1 MKNISSIICAAIA
14 GVSLCACGGK
24 TTAETTP
31 DTLPENNNTE
41 IKFDADS
48 AYQFIAD
55 QVEFGPRVVGSA
67 AHARC
72 ADYIAAKLKAYGA
85 EVIVQDTTY
94 TDQNDKSQRVRNIMG
109 RFNPHAERAVMLLAH
124 YDTRPWADEDP
135 DETKHSTPIDGA
147 NDGGSGVAVM
157 LEIARNASQL
167 PAAKGL
173 DLLFVDNE
181 DAGTHQD
188 DLSWCIG
195 SQAWAAYRQS
205 TDRPIDYAILLD
217 MVGGKDA
224 CFPREYFSEVNAKGV
239 NDLIWATARQLGYAN
254 RFPDRISGAINDD
267 HVPLLKI
274 GIPTVDIIE
283 TDPDAGGFNPT
294 WHTTADNLQNID
306 PATLNVVGRTVTAV
320 LMK

>member
-1 MKNISSIICAAIA
+1 MKNILKILYAAIA
-14 GVSLCACGGK
+14 GVSICACGGK
-24 TTAETTP
+24 SAAVTSPESTPETGTA
-31 DTLPENNNTE
+31 E
-41 IKFDADS
+41 IKFNPDS

-55 QVEFGPRVVGSA
+55 QVGFGPRTVGSA

-85 EVIVQDTTY
+85 EVIEQDTTF
-94 TDQNDKSQRVRNIMG
+94 TDQWGKRQPVRNIIG
-109 RFNPHAERAVMLLAH
+109 RFNPQAERAVMLLAH

-135 DETKHSTPIDGA
+135 DESKHSTPIDGA

-167 PAAKGL
+167 PASKGI

-195 SQAWAAYRQS
+195 SQAWAAYRQPG
-205 TDRPIDYAILLD
+205 DRPIDYAILLD

-224 CFPREYFSEVNAKGV
+224 SFPREYFSEVNAKGI
-239 NDLIWATARQLGYAN
+239 NDLVWATARQLGYAT

-274 GIPTVDIIE
+274 GIPAIDIIE
-283 TDPDAGGFNPT
+283 TDPDGGGFNPT
-294 WHTTADNLQNID
+294 WHTVADNLQNID
-306 PATLNVVGRTVTAV
+306 PNTLNAVGRTVTAV